1 LGICDNSYVHA
12 GSEFYADAVRT
23 ESCIEQVG
31 LDDSTSGLPE
41 VVGVPFEPPWEVGD
55 AEWARGSDRAKF

>member
-1 LGICDNSYVHA
+1 MGICDNSYVHA

-23 ESCIEQVG
+23 ESCIEQMG

-41 VVGVPFEPPWEVGD
+41 KVGVPFEPP
-55 AEWARGSDRAKF
+55 